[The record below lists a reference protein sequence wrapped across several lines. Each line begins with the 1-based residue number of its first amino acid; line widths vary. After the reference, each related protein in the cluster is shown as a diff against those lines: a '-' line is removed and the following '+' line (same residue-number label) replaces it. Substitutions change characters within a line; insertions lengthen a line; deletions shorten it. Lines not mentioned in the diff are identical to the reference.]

1 MFLQYLAILKQT
13 NSTKVPLTE
22 GRAFPSFNTLF
33 KHTLKVMK
41 KATLFVFSLGWIPL
55 FAQVSEKAYAKF
67 DFIPGDKVLFED
79 NFTGEST
86 DEIPSH
92 WVISSGKV
100 EMTKI
105 NGELVMGFLE
115 SAPKA
120 YPRMAKNK
128 KLITANRFT
137 VEFDYLW
144 RHNTK
149 PFAQAIGDG
158 NSGGDKLMIQFAN
171 DKEWDSVRESLG
183 DFYES
188 VYIYSI
194 GNVEF
199 KTFKGQYKSGKKVS
213 DSEYIY
219 EDLCDKWVHVS
230 LAITEKSLKLYIN
243 SERVLNAP
251 IESGQVAGIEIISD
265 GTTYEMGS
273 QLFLKNFR
281 IAEGGTDPY
290 KTLTT
295 DGKFIARG
303 IHFDVAKATI
313 KPESMGTLNT
323 MVAMMKEHPE
333 LKFEIGGHTDADGND
348 AANLKLSQE
357 RADAVKEKLVS
368 LGVGSSKLT
377 TKGYGKTKPISDNN
391 TFEGK
396 AENRRVEFIKL

>member
-1 MFLQYLAILKQT
+1 
-13 NSTKVPLTE
+13 
-22 GRAFPSFNTLF
+22 
-33 KHTLKVMK
+33 MK
-41 KATLFVFSLGWIPL
+41 KNLLFALFLGCSPL

-67 DFIPGDKVLFED
+67 DFVPGDKVLFED
-79 NFTGEST
+79 NFTGESS

-92 WVISSGKV
+92 WIISSGKV
-100 EMTKI
+100 EIAKI
-105 NGELVMGFLE
+105 NGELVMGFLDA
-115 SAPKA
+115 SPKA

-128 KLITANRFT
+128 NLIGTNRFT

-158 NSGGDKLMIQFAN
+158 NSGGDKLLIQFAT
-171 DKEWDSVRESLG
+171 DKEWDSVREKLG
-183 DFYES
+183 DFEES
-188 VYIYSI
+188 IYLYSI

-199 KTFKGQYKSGKKVS
+199 KSFKGQYKGGKKIA

-230 LAITEKSLKLYIN
+230 MAGTEKSLKVYMN

-251 IESGQVAGIEIISD
+251 IENGQAFNIEIVAD
-265 GTTYEMGS
+265 GSTYEMSS

-281 IAEGGTDPY
+281 IAAGGVDPY

-295 DGKFIARG
+295 DGRFIARG
-303 IHFDVAKATI
+303 INFDVAKATI

-333 LKFEIGGHTDADGND
+333 LKFEIGGHTDTDGNE
-348 AANLKLSQE
+348 AVNLKLSQE
-357 RADAVKEKLVS
+357 RADAVKEKLIS
-368 LGVGSSKLT
+368 LGADGTKLT
-377 TKGYGKTKPISDNN
+377 TQGYGKTKPISDNT

-396 AENRRVEFIKL
+396 AENRRVEFVKL